1 MNLMKYFNF
10 KFMKENFKQAKGMLI
25 FFASLLPLITI
36 ISLIVLIMGDNTFQS
51 FSEFGL
57 VTYILAFIIPTI
69 LAFVLYGFVFKKKS
83 VDFYLSKP
91 INRKTIFLTNYLGGI
106 LLILGILLLNTLI
119 MYIFSLTTNLIIPF
133 SMLLDYFI
141 YFSITYLFIFSV
153 TTLAICLSGNLI
165 TGLIVSILI
174 ISIVPFFKIVNQNFM
189 ENNQKAY
196 VYCDTEECQK
206 DVDEN
211 GYQYVYMSV
220 PLENYNLNT
229 SFAFLTIGKYRSTD
243 LILTGTLTIIYSILG
258 FIAFLK
264 RKMENNE
271 CSFKSELIYNLVKCL
286 TLLPLAF
293 ICFRSMFESFSNW
306 LIFIVI
312 SLIYFFAYDL
322 IVKKRID
329 KIVLNLAIFVLCI
342 ALLQGMFLAWNW
354 LSKKEIYLDNIDTL
368 TIDYNEYTDLQ
379 ITDKNLI
386 KNIIIRPNYYNYNTY
401 RAKTKYHNTIYT
413 FYVYLPIE
421 DNLVDNY
428 IKENNILSDLGKLNF
443 DKLTATKL
451 TMNYVKVNASEELIN
466 LLKLNKDN
474 EVNEDVNFSALQL
487 YYYENHEFKSL
498 TYEVGKSKDLA
509 NYVAHQI
516 NNTFINN
523 YKYDEEKTTLWSSY
537 YSNIETFNSKIN
549 QYVLRFLFN
558 KNNDAFLNY
567 FKEHQN
573 DEIKEGYY
581 ILTMGNSLNKQYNYI
596 VGDGK
601 SFDDFYME
609 KFNEYQNDEKLNEL
623 LDDLKE
629 RDLYEYKY

>member
-1 MNLMKYFNF
+1 MKYFNF

-25 FFASLLPLITI
+25 FFASLLPLITV

-229 SFAFLTIGKYRSTD
+229 PFAFLTIGKYRSTD
-243 LILTGTLTIIYSILG
+243 LILTGTLTIVYSILG

-329 KIVLNLAIFVLCI
+329 KIVLNLAIFVLSI
-342 ALLQGMFLAWNW
+342 ALLQGMFLTWNW
-354 LSKKEIYLDNIDTL
+354 LSKKEIYLDNINTL
-368 TIDYNEYTDLQ
+368 TIDYNGYTDLQ

-474 EVNEDVNFSALQL
+474 EVNEDINFSALQL